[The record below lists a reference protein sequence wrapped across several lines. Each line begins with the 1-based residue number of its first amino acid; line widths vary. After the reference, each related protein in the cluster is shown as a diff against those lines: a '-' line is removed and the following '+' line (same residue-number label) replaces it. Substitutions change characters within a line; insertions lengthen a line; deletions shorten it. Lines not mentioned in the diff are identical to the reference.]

1 MYSFADWHCDTASK
15 IFEIG
20 EHLLDSNSHIN
31 IKKLQTFDT
40 PVQMFA
46 VWLKKEY
53 YSCAYDK
60 TVEIIKNLKS
70 EIDLN
75 NDKIVFSSSYNDILK
90 NNGKINA
97 MLSIEGAEA
106 LEGSIDK
113 LHNLYKM
120 GVRLVTLTWNYKN
133 CVATGVRES
142 SLGGGLTKFGETA
155 VKEMENMGII
165 IDVSHL
171 SDEGFYDVA
180 RKTEKPF
187 VASHSNC
194 RALCS
199 FPRNLTDDQLKI
211 IGDRGGVVG
220 LNMCTAFL
228 NDNDEASTDDVIRHI
243 DHMLNTCGENSI
255 SFGCDYDGIPKTPVG
270 MDDVTCIVN
279 LIDIIKKNYG
289 LEIAEKIAYKNYFR
303 VLKALM

>member
-1 MYSFADWHCDTASK
+1 MYTFADWHCDTASK
-15 IFEIG
+15 IFETG

-31 IKKLQTFDT
+31 INKLQSFDS

-53 YSCAYDK
+53 YSSAYDK
-60 TVEIIKNLKS
+60 TVEIIKNFKN
-70 EIDLN
+70 EINFNL
-75 NDKIVFSSSYNDILK
+75 DKIVFVESYDDILK
-90 NNGKINA
+90 NRGKINA

-113 LHNLYKM
+113 LHNLYDM
-120 GVRLVTLTWNYKN
+120 GVRLVTLTWNHKN
-133 CVATGVRES
+133 CVATGVMDS
-142 SLGGGLTKFGETA
+142 NLGGGLTEFGKTA

-180 RKTEKPF
+180 KRTDKPF

-194 RALCS
+194 RALCA

-211 IGDRGGVVG
+211 IGERGGIAG

-228 NDNDEASTDDVIRHI
+228 KDNDEASVDDVISHVE
-243 DHMLNTCGENSI
+243 HMLNICGEDCI
-255 SFGCDYDGIPKTPVG
+255 SLGCDFDGISKTPVG
-270 MDDVTCIVN
+270 MEDVTCIEN
-279 LIDIIKKNYG
+279 LIGIMEKNFG
-289 LEIAEKIAYKNYFR
+289 LEIAEKIAYKNYLR
-303 VLKALM
+303 VLKA

>member
-1 MYSFADWHCDTASK
+1 MYTFADWHCDTATK
-15 IFEIG
+15 IFETG
-20 EHLLDSNSHIN
+20 EHLLDSDSHIN
-31 IKKLQTFDT
+31 IKKLQTFDS

-53 YSCAYDK
+53 YSSAYDK
-60 TVEIIKNLKS
+60 TVQIINNLKN
-70 EIDLN
+70 EINFN
-75 NDKIVFSSSYNDILK
+75 NDKIALVLSYDDILK
-90 NNGKINA
+90 NKGKINA

-106 LEGSIDK
+106 LEGSIEK
-113 LHNLYKM
+113 LHNIYDM

-133 CVATGVRES
+133 CVATGVMES
-142 SLGGGLTKFGETA
+142 SLGGGLTEFGKTA
-155 VKEMENMGII
+155 VREMENMGII

-199 FPRNLTDDQLKI
+199 FPRNLTDDQLRI
-211 IGDRGGVVG
+211 IGDRGGIAG

-228 NDNDEASTDDVIRHI
+228 RDNDEASANDVIRHI
-243 DHMLNTCGENSI
+243 EHMLITCGEDSI
-255 SFGCDYDGIPKTPVG
+255 SLGCDYDGIPKTPVG
-270 MDDVTCIVN
+270 MEDVTCIGN
-279 LIDIIKKNYG
+279 LIGLINKNFG

-303 VLKALM
+303 LLKVLM